1 MLFLQL
7 TETGLRATVYGTQGV
22 SYCPQEDWEA
32 IDATAL
38 ASESGSV
45 LVLKN
50 GPRGWLVDAVVKTAV
65 NPDER
70 RTFGG
75 LEMNRLAEVIIA
87 DPTAVGRPYT
97 WQEVDRRTVF
107 TFAAGSTE
115 FFLTDPD
122 GNRYVMQA
130 FSQQVD
136 PSMSEDSL
144 AGLGDR
150 LMLPEGW
157 TYSVEII
164 DEDLVIETVDV
175 KARVLQDDLLNSYS
189 WIPTS

>member
-1 MLFLQL
+1 
-7 TETGLRATVYGTQGV
+7 
-22 SYCPQEDWEA
+22 
-32 IDATAL
+32 
-38 ASESGSV
+38 
-45 LVLKN
+45 
-50 GPRGWLVDAVVKTAV
+50 
-65 NPDER
+65 
-70 RTFGG
+70 
-75 LEMNRLAEVIIA
+75 
-87 DPTAVGRPYT
+87 
-97 WQEVDRRTVF
+97 
-107 TFAAGSTE
+107 AAGSTE

-136 PSMSEDSL
+136 PSMSEESL
-144 AGLGDR
+144 TGLGDR
-150 LMLPEGW
+150 LTLPEGW